1 MHAPYNKLHLR
12 KATMHFVNCNTY
24 YVAISKITTHVAIS
38 MCRDYIQ
45 LLVVAIETAFLKSSH
60 PTTKV
65 NLTRHEK
72 TVLMYTKY
80 SYSFTLFH
88 LFQLL

>member
-1 MHAPYNKLHLR
+1 
-12 KATMHFVNCNTY
+12 
-24 YVAISKITTHVAIS
+24 

-65 NLTRHEK
+65 NLTWHEK

-80 SYSFTLFH
+80 TPSHYFIYFNFCKCYTSSVISLKSPLFAVLVPYILLISYV
-88 LFQLL
+88 